1 MHVQVFAQEIGIED
15 DMSVLV
21 RYDSGATMTYHL
33 TAYSPWE
40 GYRVMFNG
48 SRGRLELEVVES
60 EFRLPGGPKITGG
73 MVHGTEALAN
83 AGGARISVHPLWEKP
98 HEVPVVYEH
107 AGHGG
112 GDARMLSV
120 LFGPRPGE
128 EVDKGD
134 AAMQKAGVRD
144 GTAALA
150 VGLAANESFKTGQ
163 FVKISELELDG

>member
-1 MHVQVFAQEIGIED
+1 MFAPDIGIED
-15 DMSVLV
+15 DMALIV

-40 GYRVMFNG
+40 RYRVMFNG
-48 SRGRLELEVVES
+48 SHGRLELEIVES
-60 EFRLPGGPKITGG
+60 QFRLPKGPQITSG
-73 MVHGTEALAN
+73 MVHGTEAMAN
-83 AGGARISVHPLWEKP
+83 AGGVRISVHPLWARPREI
-98 HEVPVVYEH
+98 PVEYEH

-134 AAMQKAGVRD
+134 AAKQKAGVRD
-144 GTAALA
+144 GTNALA
-150 VGLAANESFKTGQ
+150 VGLAANESFKTGR
-163 FVKISELELDG
+163 FVKIADLALDG